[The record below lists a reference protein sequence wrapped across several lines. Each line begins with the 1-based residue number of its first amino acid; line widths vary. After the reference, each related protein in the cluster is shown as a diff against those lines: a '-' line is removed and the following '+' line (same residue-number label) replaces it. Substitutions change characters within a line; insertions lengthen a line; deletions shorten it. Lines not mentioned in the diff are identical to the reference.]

1 MWLRGEASAFPV
13 SGYNLVWICL
23 VVTTHNLNTN
33 FVQTHDAMLHRTH
46 DSEVATPGIPPEN
59 SKPVQ
64 IRLLAAIK
72 ISVIVNA
79 R

>member
-1 MWLRGEASAFPV
+1 MRFLSAVRISFESV
-13 SGYNLVWICL
+13 QLL
-23 VVTTHNLNTN
+23 QLFLNTN